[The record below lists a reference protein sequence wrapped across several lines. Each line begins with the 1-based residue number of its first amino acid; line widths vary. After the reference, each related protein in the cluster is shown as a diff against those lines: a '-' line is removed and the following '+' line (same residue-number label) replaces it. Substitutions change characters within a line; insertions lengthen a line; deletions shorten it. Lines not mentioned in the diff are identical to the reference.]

1 MCCAR
6 LHYLHL
12 YSVHGECVSCHVCSY
27 VACVEY
33 TQISWFREYVVYVTV
48 FTNNLTVHHL
58 NFYSNMD
65 MYAHHLVYLI

>member
-6 LHYLHL
+6 LHYLRL
-12 YSVHGECVSCHVCSY
+12 CSMRGECVSCHVCSY

-33 TQISWFREYVVYVTV
+33 IQISWFHEYVVHITV

-58 NFYSNMD
+58 NFYSNVD
-65 MYAHHLVYLI
+65 IHPHHLVYLI